1 MSGPRR
7 TGAVLLVVEAIASVA
22 PVLAVASYTIGGQM
36 IGTALAHVRVS
47 DVVAQGVVHA
57 LTPLLGLLLL
67 LAAWGVAHHTRG
79 IGALLLQ
86 PLVAAPL
93 LIGFLRPMTPV
104 SRLPAGMILLGLL
117 VLVTTAVLVAVV
129 VAGEGRSDRHR
140 RWWWLAGYVAGIVV
154 LAGIGSGSRS
164 LPANPTTQLA
174 DPGAGEA
181 PSNQHSAGS
190 PVAQNP
196 GLAANPFNSI
206 HNDSWA
212 TDSYRIAAPAE
223 PRTAAVDSL
232 FTGGD
237 CATITFDSRG
247 RIVTLCSTLTAV
259 LAYVIDPESLTVIDQ
274 QVVGTRTPN
283 LTDFSGGGY
292 FVLDAD
298 DRIVFPAADGT
309 ISVLRT
315 AGGIAPDRSIPVADT
330 LQPGERV
337 TSVLP
342 DWQGRYW
349 YVGNRGTVGVVRAE
363 GGPTRALRLDGDT
376 IENSFA
382 VTRDGVYVATG
393 SALFRLVAAP
403 DRAPQVRWRTTYDA
417 GTRQKPGQTSRAT
430 GTTPTVFADG
440 RYVAITDNHDP
451 RMRVVVADTADGS
464 VTCAQEVFTADRS
477 ATENS
482 LIAVGDLLVVENNY
496 GYAPPITATSAGNT
510 SVGGLAAIDV
520 DPRSGRCRV
529 KWENDDIVIPSL
541 VSKATTAGDLV
552 LTYTKPSNPWG
563 VDAWYFTAVQL
574 DTGEIAWT
582 RLAGTG
588 TPFNNHYAAG
598 YLSPSGDFLV
608 GTVNGLVV
616 LRDR

>member
-7 TGAVLLVVEAIASVA
+7 TAAVLLVVEAVASTA
-22 PVLAVASYTIGGQM
+22 PVLAIASYAIGGQM
-36 IGTALAHVRVS
+36 IGTALAHVRVG
-47 DVVAQGVVHA
+47 DVVAQGVAHA
-57 LTPLLGLLLL
+57 LTPLLGVLLL
-67 LAAWGVAHHTRG
+67 LAAWGVAHRTRG

-93 LIGFLRPMTPV
+93 LIVFLRPMAPV
-104 SRLPAGMILLGLL
+104 SRLPAGMLVLAAL
-117 VLVTTAVLVAVV
+117 VLVTTAVLIAVIAV
-129 VAGEGRSDRHR
+129 GDGHSDRHR
-140 RWWWLAGYVAGIVV
+140 RWWWLTAYVAGIVV
-154 LAGIGSGSRS
+154 LAVIGTGSRA
-164 LPANPTTQLA
+164 LPGNPTTGWA
-174 DPGAGEA
+174 AAGSGEA
-181 PSNQHSAGS
+181 PPATPAPSAS
-190 PVAQNP
+190 VPQNP

-212 TDSYRIAAPAE
+212 TDSYRFPAPTQ

-259 LAYVIDPESLTVIDQ
+259 LAYVIDPATLAVIDQ

-292 FVLDAD
+292 FVLDD
-298 DRIVFPAADGT
+298 QDRIVFPAADGT

-315 AGGIAPDRSIPVADT
+315 VGGIAPERSVPVGTT

-342 DWQGRYW
+342 DWRGRYW
-349 YVGNRGTVGVVRAE
+349 YVGNRGTVGVVAADGGQPRAIV
-363 GGPTRALRLDGDT
+363 LDGDT

-393 SALFRLVAAP
+393 AALFRLEAP
-403 DRAPQVRWRTTYDA
+403 DGGAPRVRWRTAYDA
-417 GTRQKPGQTSRAT
+417 GTRLKPGQTSRAT

-440 RYVAITDNHDP
+440 RLVAITDNHDP
-451 RMRVVVADTADGS
+451 RMRVVVADTRDGS
-464 VTCAQEVFTADRS
+464 VTCTQEVFAPDRS

-482 LIAVGDLLVVENNY
+482 LIAAGHTLVVENNY
-496 GYAPPITATSAGNT
+496 GYAPAITSTTAGNT
-510 SVGGLAAIDV
+510 SVGGLAAIEV
-520 DPRSGRCRV
+520 DGESGTCRV
-529 KWENDDIVIPSL
+529 RWQNDDIVIPSL
-541 VSKATTAGDLV
+541 VSKATLAGGLV
-552 LTYTKPSNPWG
+552 LTYTKPADPWG
-563 VDAWYFTAVQL
+563 VDAWYFTAVRL
-574 DTGEIAWT
+574 DSGEVAWT

-588 TPFNNHYAAG
+588 TPLNNHYAAG

-608 GTVNGLVV
+608 GTVNGIVV
-616 LRDR
+616 LRDP